1 MNRFLLILLFLNAI
15 VCTYSQISFSGKINT
30 ETGAP
35 LKDVQIM
42 LLKNDTIVALAS
54 TDAKGRFALKNL
66 SPDTYNIELSALGYS
81 SVNKEISL
89 TEDLSEDFVL
99 REKDIQ
105 LDSVLVTTERP
116 RVTTATGHIYYLSK
130 KARESGN
137 PYKALQEV
145 PDIIS
150 NYITETVKS
159 MDGKQLLVL
168 VDGIKVNSGITTIDP
183 KRIDYVE
190 IKDVV
195 NAKYMREGVQ
205 KILDIRLKPQKT
217 LYQFY
222 EYGLRNDFPHY
233 WGSTWGKIEIGNSKF
248 SVYADFGPE
257 YTHDQKS
264 ENGIWTKS
272 NSYIKDINE
281 KTLSSSKTLD
291 YTLMLKYKPTEKD
304 YLAAYFQGNN
314 NSAHAETEGSGTF
327 VDLVNGNAGNDAMN
341 SDYKSK
347 SLSRVYSGTLFYR
360 HTINDKMMLENYLT
374 GTYNYNNLRNN
385 TTDIYPAET
394 WKDMTDFST
403 RKNTVSQT
411 SEFSWDVNDKTSLT
425 FGNATTYINDKL
437 SEKYGMLP
445 VYRHNEWSEFLYASA
460 NGMIK
465 NFMYMVSLGYE
476 GIWRKSAGMSDHYY
490 RPYVSS
496 AFTWNMKKA
505 GSLQLGY
512 TLNSAAPDVAML
524 NPYDTSTD
532 SLRRNVGNPY
542 LKPQETH
549 GVSLR
554 YSYYKN
560 GFYAGAYFNYCYI
573 TDRYE
578 NIGFVDDNGVYTST
592 FENLGHY
599 SNINLSALFNYRY
612 KNTTVG
618 TTLTHFVEYYPGQDA
633 KKSFM
638 GNLFLFQTLGK
649 WGFYGSVAYTNYTY
663 TNVSAQH
670 NLTPTTSNIFVSYN
684 ITPNISLSVGS
695 EFLTKDLKSKMRV
708 RDKEYEM
715 SILNKK
721 DVFHP
726 YILFRWTIRK
736 NQKKRIDLDN
746 NIVKDIQDDINLMNR
761 KY

>member
-66 SPDTYNIELSALGYS
+66 SPDTYKIELSALGYS
-81 SVNKEISL
+81 SVNKEISM

-272 NSYIKDINE
+272 NSYI
-281 KTLSSSKTLD
+281 
-291 YTLMLKYKPTEKD
+291 
-304 YLAAYFQGNN
+304 
-314 NSAHAETEGSGTF
+314 
-327 VDLVNGNAGNDAMN
+327 
-341 SDYKSK
+341 
-347 SLSRVYSGTLFYR
+347 
-360 HTINDKMMLENYLT
+360 
-374 GTYNYNNLRNN
+374 
-385 TTDIYPAET
+385 
-394 WKDMTDFST
+394 
-403 RKNTVSQT
+403 
-411 SEFSWDVNDKTSLT
+411 
-425 FGNATTYINDKL
+425 
-437 SEKYGMLP
+437 
-445 VYRHNEWSEFLYASA
+445 
-460 NGMIK
+460 
-465 NFMYMVSLGYE
+465 
-476 GIWRKSAGMSDHYY
+476 
-490 RPYVSS
+490 
-496 AFTWNMKKA
+496 
-505 GSLQLGY
+505 
-512 TLNSAAPDVAML
+512 
-524 NPYDTSTD
+524 
-532 SLRRNVGNPY
+532 
-542 LKPQETH
+542 
-549 GVSLR
+549 
-554 YSYYKN
+554 
-560 GFYAGAYFNYCYI
+560 
-573 TDRYE
+573 
-578 NIGFVDDNGVYTST
+578 
-592 FENLGHY
+592 
-599 SNINLSALFNYRY
+599 
-612 KNTTVG
+612 
-618 TTLTHFVEYYPGQDA
+618 
-633 KKSFM
+633 
-638 GNLFLFQTLGK
+638 
-649 WGFYGSVAYTNYTY
+649 
-663 TNVSAQH
+663 
-670 NLTPTTSNIFVSYN
+670 
-684 ITPNISLSVGS
+684 
-695 EFLTKDLKSKMRV
+695 
-708 RDKEYEM
+708 
-715 SILNKK
+715 
-721 DVFHP
+721 
-726 YILFRWTIRK
+726 
-736 NQKKRIDLDN
+736 
-746 NIVKDIQDDINLMNR
+746 
-761 KY
+761 